1 MPLGGTATSAFAG
14 FPLSQYPIA
23 GKTGTA
29 ERPPFQSTSWFA
41 SFAPANN
48 PKYAVVVMV
57 EQGGY
62 GSQTAAPIV
71 RHIYEHLFGLPV
83 TRQRERR
90 RGRLMDLALGRYAS
104 EERRPIRHVDFTLL
118 LVVGLI
124 AVAGFFLLYS
134 ATKSTLIGEGREPV
148 RARHEAGGH
157 GGDRPGR

>member
-1 MPLGGTATSAFAG
+1 MPYTQTELAYIRASLATVPEGGTATSAFAG

-29 ERPPFQSTSWFA
+29 ERPPFQSTSWFS
-41 SFAPANN
+41 SFAPAND

-83 TRQRERR
+83 T
-90 RGRLMDLALGRYAS
+90 G
-104 EERRPIRHVDFTLL
+104 IVN
-118 LVVGLI
+118 
-124 AVAGFFLLYS
+124 
-134 ATKSTLIGEGREPV
+134 
-148 RARHEAGGH
+148 GGAA
-157 GGDRPGR
+157 D